1 MSELLTRDDYAATA
15 AEMNFPSGAFINGK
29 FVQARS
35 GQTFETINPA
45 TGRVLTRVASCGK
58 EDVDYAVKK
67 ARQAFESGV
76 WSRLAPADRKHVMI
90 QWVKLIKRH
99 HREIEVMESL
109 DSGKPIRDCVTIDL
123 PEVCH
128 CLAWYAEAADKLYG
142 QIAPL
147 QDDAMGLIV
156 REPAG
161 VVACVLPWN
170 FPLMMLAWKAGP
182 ALAAGNSVIVK
193 PARQTSLTALRLAEL
208 ANEAGIPPGVFNVLP
223 GAGEEIGKAIGT
235 HPDIDALS
243 FTGSTEVGRLFLKYA
258 AESNLKRVTLECG
271 GKNPAVV
278 LSDAAELDSVAEYVV
293 QAVFWNMGENC
304 TSNALLIVHESL
316 KKDLLA
322 RVLNKIKDWRTGDP
336 LDPANALGAMVS
348 CSHFKQVMD
357 YIERGKKEGA
367 KLLLG
372 GEPLP
377 EGAGLYIPPTV
388 FDNVTPDMTI
398 ARDEIFGP
406 VLAVLTA
413 ASDDEAI
420 RMANATVYGLQA
432 SVFAG
437 NIKKALRAA
446 RDLQAGTVSVNC
458 YNEGD
463 ITTPFGGYKLSGFG
477 GRDKSLHAFDQYTEL
492 KTIWIDLSD
501 RALDA
506 ETD

>member
-1 MSELLTRDDYAATA
+1 MHELLTREDYAATA
-15 AEMNFPSGAFINGK
+15 AALRPPTNAYINGK
-29 FVQARS
+29 FVKAWS
-35 GQTFETINPA
+35 GRTFETVNPA
-45 TGRVLTRVASCGK
+45 TGETLARVASCGPA
-58 EDVDYAVKK
+58 DVDYAVKK

-76 WSRLAPADRKHVMI
+76 WSRRAPAERKSVMI
-90 QWVKLIKRH
+90 QWVKLIHRH
-99 HREIEVMESL
+99 HRELEVMESL

-142 QIAPL
+142 QIAPA

-182 ALAAGNSVIVK
+182 ARAAGNSVIVK

-208 ANEAGIPPGVFNVLP
+208 ATEAGIPPGVFNVLP
-223 GAGEEIGKAIGT
+223 GAGEEIGKAIGM

-243 FTGSTEVGRLFLKYA
+243 FTGSTEVGRLFLRYA
-258 AESNLKRVTLECG
+258 ADSNLKRVTLECG

-278 LSDAAELDSVAEYVV
+278 LSDAADLDSVAEYVV

-304 TSNALLIVHESL
+304 TSNALLIAHEAI

-322 RVLNKIKDWRTGDP
+322 RVLEKVKDWRTGDP

-348 CSHFKQVMD
+348 CSHFKQVLD
-357 YIERGKKEGA
+357 YIARGRKEGA

-372 GEPLP
+372 GKPLRQ
-377 EGAGLYIPPTV
+377 GKGLYIPPTI
-388 FDNVTPDMTI
+388 FDGVTPEMTI

-413 ASDDEAI
+413 GSDDEAI
-420 RMANATVYGLQA
+420 AMANATPYGLQA

-437 NIKKALRAA
+437 HIKKALRAA
-446 RDLQAGTVSVNC
+446 RDLRAGTVSVNC

-506 ETD
+506 QLD

>member
-1 MSELLTRDDYAATA
+1 MNELLTRDDYQATA
-15 AEMNFPSGAFINGK
+15 TGMILPSNAYINGK
-29 FVQARS
+29 FTKARS
-35 GQTFETINPA
+35 GKTFETVNPA
-45 TGRVLTRVASCGK
+45 TGEVLTQVASCGA

-67 ARQAFESGV
+67 ARQAFECGV
-76 WSRLAPADRKHVMI
+76 WSRRHPSERKAAMI
-90 QWVKLIKRH
+90 QWVKLLRRH
-99 HREIEVMESL
+99 HRELAVMESL
-109 DSGKPIRDCVTIDL
+109 DSGKPIRDCVTVDL

-142 QIAPL
+142 RIAPA

-170 FPLMMLAWKAGP
+170 FPLMMLGWKVGP

-208 ANEAGIPPGVFNVLP
+208 ATEAGIPPGVLNVLP
-223 GAGEEIGKAIGT
+223 GSGEEIGKAIGM

-258 AESNLKRVTLECG
+258 AESNLKRVVLELG

-278 LSDAAELDSVAEYVV
+278 LSDATDLDSVAEYVV

-316 KKDLLA
+316 KADLVQ
-322 RVLNKIKDWRTGDP
+322 RVLNKVKDWRTGDP
-336 LDPANALGAMVS
+336 LEPSNALGAIVS
-348 CSHFKQVMD
+348 RSHFNQVMD
-357 YIERGKKEGA
+357 YIEIGRKEGA
-367 KLLLG
+367 TLLLG
-372 GEPLP
+372 GEPLQQ
-377 EGAGLYIPPTV
+377 GKGLFIPPTI
-388 FDNVTPDMTI
+388 FDDVTPGMTI

-406 VLAVLTA
+406 VLAVLSA
-413 ASDDEAI
+413 AGDDEAI
-420 RMANATVYGLQA
+420 TMANATEYGLQA

-437 NIKKALRAA
+437 NIKKALRAG
-446 RDLQAGTVSVNC
+446 RELRAGTVSVNC
-458 YNEGD
+458 YSEGD

-477 GRDKSLHAFDQYTEL
+477 GRDKSMQAFDQYTET

-501 RALDA
+501 HALDA
-506 ETD
+506 RLD